1 MTRRTFLLALTLSPK
16 DRHNRQC
23 ERMAARRAGNGYRPR
38 ERRTLEQFGCKEE
51 NGVWMSGKVWEA

>member
-23 ERMAARRAGNGYRPR
+23 ERMAARRAGNG
-38 ERRTLEQFGCKEE
+38 
-51 NGVWMSGKVWEA
+51 